1 MKGIDVSRYQASL
14 SLSQAK
20 SAGFDFAILRGA
32 YTSYGSHR
40 AKNKDISFE
49 KFYMQSRKIGFPV
62 GVYYYSCAQT
72 MAEGKAEA
80 RFLYDN
86 CLKGK
91 QFEMPIYIDIE
102 DAHWQLANKKGVTDA
117 IIGFCEYLEERGF
130 YVGIYASLSWF
141 NTQIDTARLSQYT
154 KWVASWSKSK
164 PTFKFNGFDMWQDSD
179 HGKIGNVTVD
189 TDQAFIDF
197 PTIIKQAGKNGY
209 DKAQAVAKPKKTTS
223 TTTIHIVKA
232 GETLSGIAKKYKTT
246 VDALVKKNGI
256 KDKNKIFVGQRLK
269 V

>member
-1 MKGIDVSRYQASL
+1 MKGIDISRHQSSL
-14 SLSQAK
+14 SISDVK
-20 SAGFDFAILRGA
+20 RAGYEFVILRGA
-32 YTSYGSHR
+32 YTGYGSKR
-40 AKNKDISFE
+40 SKTKDITFE
-49 KFYMQSRKIGFPV
+49 KFYMKAKDSGLNV

-102 DAHWQLANKKGVTDA
+102 DAHWQLGNKRGVTDA

-141 NTQIDTARLSQYT
+141 NTQIDTARLSAYT
-154 KWVASWSKSK
+154 KWVASWSKAK
-164 PTFKFNGFDMWQDSD
+164 PQFKFNGFDMWQDSD
-179 HGKIGNVTVD
+179 SGKIGKITVD

-197 PTIIKQAGKNGY
+197 PAIIKQAGKNGFG
-209 DKAQAVAKPKKTTS
+209 AQPKKTTS
-223 TTTIHIVKA
+223 TTTIYIVKA
-232 GETLSGIAKKYKTT
+232 GDTLSGIAKKYNTT

-256 KDKNKIFVGQRLK
+256 KDKNKIFVGQKLK